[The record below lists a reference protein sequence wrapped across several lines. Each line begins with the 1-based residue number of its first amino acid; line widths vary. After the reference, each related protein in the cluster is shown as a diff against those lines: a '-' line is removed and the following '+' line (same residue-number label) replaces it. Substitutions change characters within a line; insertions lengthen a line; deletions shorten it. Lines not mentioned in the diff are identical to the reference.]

1 MALIKYCRK
10 CGENTE
16 RHATNKRCIACKKR
30 ADAAAWERKKA
41 AMKDDAEKAEAY
53 RVAVRER
60 MREHAK
66 RQREKLEAMTPTERF
81 HYQREQEAAKRAKS
95 RWL

>member
-1 MALIKYCRK
+1 MALIKFCRK

-16 RHATNKRCIACKKR
+16 RHSKSKRCMACKKR

-41 AMKDDAEKAEAY
+41 AMKEDAEKAEAY

-66 RQREKLEAMTPTERF
+66 RQKEALEAMTPKERF
-81 HYQREQEAAKRAKS
+81 HFQREKEAAKRARS